1 MGWRKAA
8 VRILACVAG
17 GLGVALV
24 IFVGIPWVLDR
35 LEPVPEA
42 QMTDEEIVRQA
53 LDSLVEE
60 VVDRALEGEQAPQA
74 KAAEEEAASALLATR
89 DSGETLPVVFPRLE
103 EAADEAAA
111 LPGPESEQP
120 AVLGAARLQPPV
132 AEEPPARVLIPGQMD
147 AVIPV
152 AAPAPP
158 DMPGPSEETASVGTL
173 VAAAHEGARNQ
184 LLQDAPPAREA
195 VDKERTAGVPPPGA
209 VRELQELLRDLGYD
223 PGRVDGVWGPKTES
237 AWRSFMK
244 DAGALPAPEASAPSS
259 EPEDGAVSGAAQAGL
274 PPPVLRD
281 PERSA
286 VVPGTLRGVMG
297 YRLPLVSRQEVP
309 DQVVSGVLM
318 PAHTTFVIL
327 RPGYWELTG
336 LTPDEVKVI
345 EEAAWRARAQ
355 ERPLSVAPPVIA
367 PNEGWTL
374 LRMLGLE
381 RSAPEGK

>member
-1 MGWRKAA
+1 MGRRKAA
-8 VRILACVAG
+8 VRILVCVAG

-24 IFVGIPWVLDR
+24 IFVGIPWVLEL

-42 QMTDEEIVRQA
+42 QMTDEEIVRHA

-60 VVDRALEGEQAPQA
+60 VVDRALEGEQEPQA
-74 KAAEEEAASALLATR
+74 SAAEEETTSAPEATR
-89 DSGETLPVVFPRLE
+89 DSGETLPVVFPRSE

-111 LPGPESEQP
+111 LPGPESERL
-120 AVLGAARLQPPV
+120 AVLGT
-132 AEEPPARVLIPGQMD
+132 EPPARVLIPGQMD

-158 DMPGPSEETASVGTL
+158 DMPDPSEETASVGTL
-173 VAAAHEGARNQ
+173 VAGAHEGVSHQSPQR
-184 LLQDAPPAREA
+184 APPAGQT
-195 VDKERTAGVPPPGA
+195 VHMGRTAGVPPPGA

-223 PGRVDGVWGPKTES
+223 PGRADGVWGPRTER

-244 DAGALPAPEASAPSS
+244 DAGAPPGPEASAPSS

-274 PPPVLRD
+274 PPPGLRD
-281 PERSA
+281 PERSV

-309 DQVVSGVLM
+309 DQVVSGALM

-336 LTPDEVKVI
+336 LTPEEVKVL
-345 EEAAWRARAQ
+345 ERTAAGAR
-355 ERPLSVAPPVIA
+355 ERPLPVKPPVLS
-367 PNEGWTL
+367 PGENWTL

-381 RSAPEGK
+381 RPASERK